1 MFDQLQNSLA
11 KIVRSLRGEGK
22 ITPDNIADTLRQIR
36 RALLEAD
43 VNYKVVKDF
52 IQEVQTKAI
61 GVTVTKSLTPGQ
73 VMVKIIHDE
82 LTRILGQTNVS
93 LSEAAIPPTI
103 IMLVGLQGTGKTT
116 TAAKLAYF
124 LRSRKRESLLVPLDL
139 KRPAAEEQLK
149 QLGKQYNLPVFSTG
163 DNLLERAN
171 GAFIY
176 ARQNHFDTLIL
187 DTAGRLHIDAE
198 LMAELKELQAHQKP
212 QNTVL
217 VADGMTGQDAINT
230 ARAFNEELHLDGII
244 LTKMDSDA
252 RGGAALSIVAVTGKP
267 ILFLGTGEKVTDLES
282 FHPERIAGRIL
293 GMGDIVSLVEKVQSQ
308 VAVEEAQQLA
318 QKLTSNRFDLEDYLA
333 QLRQLKKM
341 GPIENI
347 LSSLPG
353 LARFSNKI
361 TAVDNRELVK
371 TEAII
376 QSMTPAERR
385 NPTII
390 NGSRRRR
397 IAMGS
402 GTTATDVN
410 RVLNQYWQI
419 VKLSR
424 QFNKMRIPK
433 NLASLGLG

>member
-52 IQEVQTKAI
+52 IQEVQNKAI

-93 LSEAAIPPTI
+93 LSKAAIPPTI

-187 DTAGRLHIDAE
+187 DTAGRLHIDAD
-198 LMAELKELQAHQKP
+198 LMTELKELQAHQKP

-318 QKLTSNRFDLEDYLA
+318 QKLVSNRFDLEDYLA

>member
-1 MFDQLQNSLA
+1 M
-11 KIVRSLRGEGK
+11 
-22 ITPDNIADTLRQIR
+22 
-36 RALLEAD
+36 
-43 VNYKVVKDF
+43 
-52 IQEVQTKAI
+52 
-61 GVTVTKSLTPGQ
+61 
-73 VMVKIIHDE
+73 
-82 LTRILGQTNVS
+82 
-93 LSEAAIPPTI
+93 
-103 IMLVGLQGTGKTT
+103 
-116 TAAKLAYF
+116 
-124 LRSRKRESLLVPLDL
+124 
-139 KRPAAEEQLK
+139 
-149 QLGKQYNLPVFSTG
+149 FSTG

>member
-149 QLGKQYNLPVFSTG
+149 QLGK
-163 DNLLERAN
+163 
-171 GAFIY
+171 
-176 ARQNHFDTLIL
+176 
-187 DTAGRLHIDAE
+187 
-198 LMAELKELQAHQKP
+198 
-212 QNTVL
+212 
-217 VADGMTGQDAINT
+217 
-230 ARAFNEELHLDGII
+230 
-244 LTKMDSDA
+244 
-252 RGGAALSIVAVTGKP
+252 
-267 ILFLGTGEKVTDLES
+267 
-282 FHPERIAGRIL
+282 
-293 GMGDIVSLVEKVQSQ
+293 
-308 VAVEEAQQLA
+308 
-318 QKLTSNRFDLEDYLA
+318 
-333 QLRQLKKM
+333 
-341 GPIENI
+341 
-347 LSSLPG
+347 
-353 LARFSNKI
+353 
-361 TAVDNRELVK
+361 
-371 TEAII
+371 
-376 QSMTPAERR
+376 
-385 NPTII
+385 
-390 NGSRRRR
+390 
-397 IAMGS
+397 
-402 GTTATDVN
+402 
-410 RVLNQYWQI
+410 
-419 VKLSR
+419 
-424 QFNKMRIPK
+424 
-433 NLASLGLG
+433 